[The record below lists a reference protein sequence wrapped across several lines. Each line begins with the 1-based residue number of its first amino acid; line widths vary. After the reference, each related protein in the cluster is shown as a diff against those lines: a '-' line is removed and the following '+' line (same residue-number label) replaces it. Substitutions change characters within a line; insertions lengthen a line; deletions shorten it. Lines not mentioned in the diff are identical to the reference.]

1 MCLMIIFWFLFNIY
15 QEDHKKLEVFAFE
28 LETKI
33 ASLEEQLKATY
44 NEKEEAIFRNECL
57 LSELETL
64 TEKLRI
70 ENIQLTAV
78 QDVSKLVSLCF
89 HFNNRTLV
97 LWELLFS

>member
-1 MCLMIIFWFLFNIY
+1 MYVY
-15 QEDHKKLEVFAFE
+15 QEDHTKLEVFAFE

-70 ENIQLTAV
+70 ANIQLTTF
-78 QDVSKLVSLCF
+78 QDVAELVSLCF
-89 HFNNRTLV
+89 DFNNRMLV
-97 LWELLFS
+97 L